1 MSIEEL
7 AAELA
12 NMHREGIRKR
22 EGNASLV
29 LFGIKYA
36 EYLGPDRAPIEAVIV
51 QSGIR
56 RDPTKK
62 SYNAEIGVGKQLARY
77 VQLK

>member
-12 NMHREGIRKR
+12 NMHREGMRKR

-36 EYLGPDRAPIEAVIV
+36 EDLGPGRVPIEDVIV

-56 RDPTKK
+56 RNPARK
-62 SYNAEIGVGKQLARY
+62 SYNSEIGVGKQLARY